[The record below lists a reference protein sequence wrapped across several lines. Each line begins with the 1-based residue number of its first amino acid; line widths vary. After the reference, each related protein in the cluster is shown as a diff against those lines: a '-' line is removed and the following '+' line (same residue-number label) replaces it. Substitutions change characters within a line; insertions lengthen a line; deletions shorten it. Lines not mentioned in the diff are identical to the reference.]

1 MFRSTK
7 RSVWLDLVKMS
18 QRGSWGVGLE
28 HTFSEKGT
36 RRGLG
41 QGCGTCDMRMGHSG
55 ARAEAGAPVGRI
67 QMHVLPYVSVLMYKH
82 YPLITSLWQI
92 RA

>member
-7 RSVWLDLVKMS
+7 RSVWLDLMRKKS
-18 QRGSWGVGLE
+18 QRGSWGVELE
-28 HTFSEKGT
+28 HIFSEKGAQ
-36 RRGLG
+36 RWLG
-41 QGCGTCDMRMGHSG
+41 QGCGTCDMRTKS
-55 ARAEAGAPVGRI
+55 RTRAPVRRI
-67 QMHVLPYVSVLMYKH
+67 QMLVLPHASVLMYKH